1 MLGRGAIGQGEHGAQ
16 SSVRFR
22 SGLWSRGVYAVIV
35 AALFVLAF
43 GTDVVRGSACTD
55 PIERQIRFS
64 RGSACWH
71 FTGTSTSFI
80 GNFQAGQRIKARAT
94 GEYRE
99 LHRKFWAPWQLSIVG
114 PDNAVLADT
123 NFDHNEGEPL
133 TFMIPQTGKYR
144 FDIGPCAVW
153 GYVGKVEICKV
164 Q

>member
-1 MLGRGAIGQGEHGAQ
+1 MR
-16 SSVRFR
+16 
-22 SGLWSRGVYAVIV
+22 VIV

-43 GTDVVRGSACTD
+43 GANVVRGSACTD

-71 FTGTSTSFI
+71 FAGTGTSFI
-80 GNFQAGQRIKARAT
+80 GNFQAGQKLKARAG

-99 LHRKFWAPWQLSIVG
+99 LNRKFWAPWQLSIVG

-123 NFDHNEGEPL
+123 NFDHQEGEPL
-133 TFMIPQTGKYR
+133 TFVIPQTGKYH

-153 GYVGKVEICKV
+153 GYFGKVEICKP